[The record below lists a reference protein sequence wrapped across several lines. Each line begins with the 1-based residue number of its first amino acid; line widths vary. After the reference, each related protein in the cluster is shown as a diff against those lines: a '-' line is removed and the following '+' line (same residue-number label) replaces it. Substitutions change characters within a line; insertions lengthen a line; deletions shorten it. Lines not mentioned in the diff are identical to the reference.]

1 MPNIIGENFYKY
13 VANQVNAR
21 QKVHGKRNRSAEE
34 LLYLNSRT
42 GWIKLV
48 SSVKVLDSKRLTDL
62 GIPANY
68 TGMELAKNFIL
79 FNGTSNESNTLFSG
93 IDRTNSFVNKYAYG
107 IGGNEMGLR
116 PMPGISS
123 VDIKNRNRGSIRE
136 ATVNFKVWNRVQL
149 EIVDILYLRLG
160 FPILLEWGHSVIVQN
175 DGTINTNPNFSIA
188 NDFLNLKYTDDYL
201 VLDAI
206 ESKRKESS

>member
-79 FNGTSNESNTLFSG
+79 F
-93 IDRTNSFVNKYAYG
+93 K
-107 IGGNEMGLR
+107 MC
-116 PMPGISS
+116 
-123 VDIKNRNRGSIRE
+123 
-136 ATVNFKVWNRVQL
+136 
-149 EIVDILYLRLG
+149 
-160 FPILLEWGHSVIVQN
+160 
-175 DGTINTNPNFSIA
+175 
-188 NDFLNLKYTDDYL
+188 
-201 VLDAI
+201 
-206 ESKRKESS
+206 